1 MKKYE
6 IEIDGQVYQV
16 KVRELPD
23 DAVMAGE
30 PKPAVKEAAAN
41 AGMLEEGKTMLAP
54 MAGTVLRILV
64 KEGQH
69 VKKGENLIV
78 LEAMKMENEIM
89 APKDGTITSVATSKG
104 ATVESGALLCVLA

>member
-6 IEIDGQVYQV
+6 IEIDGQVYHV

-23 DAVMAGE
+23 DAVMTE
-30 PKPAVKEAAAN
+30 QPKADSGKSTADVAPQT
-41 AGMLEEGKTMLAP
+41 EGKAMLAP

-64 KEGQH
+64 KEGQR

-78 LEAMKMENEIM
+78 LEAMKMENEIV
-89 APKDGTITSVATSKG
+89 ADEDGVVRRILVKENDSVETDQ
-104 ATVESGALLCVLA
+104 ALLIL

>member
-6 IEIDGQVYQV
+6 IEIDGQVYHV

-23 DAVMAGE
+23 DAVMTE
-30 PKPAVKEAAAN
+30 QPKADSGKSTADVAPQT
-41 AGMLEEGKTMLAP
+41 EGKAMLAP

-64 KEGQH
+64 KEGQR

-78 LEAMKMENEIM
+78 LEAMKMENEI
-89 APKDGTITSVATSKG
+89 VADEDRVVRRILVKANDS
-104 ATVESGALLCVLA
+104 VESDQPLLIL

>member
-6 IEIDGQVYQV
+6 IEIDGQVYHV

-23 DAVMAGE
+23 DAVMTE
-30 PKPAVKEAAAN
+30 QPKADSGKSTADVAPQT
-41 AGMLEEGKTMLAP
+41 EGKAMLAP

-64 KEGQH
+64 KEGQR

-78 LEAMKMENEIM
+78 LEAMKMENEIV
-89 APKDGTITSVATSKG
+89 ADEDGVVRRILVKA
-104 ATVESGALLCVLA
+104 E

>member
-6 IEIDGQVYQV
+6 IESDGQVYHV

-23 DAVMAGE
+23 DAVMTE
-30 PKPAVKEAAAN
+30 QPKADSGKSTADVAPQT
-41 AGMLEEGKTMLAP
+41 EGKAMLAP

-64 KEGQH
+64 KEGQR

-78 LEAMKMENEIM
+78 LEAMKMENEIV
-89 APKDGTITSVATSKG
+89 ADEDGVVRRILVKENDS
-104 ATVESGALLCVLA
+104 VESDQALLIL

>member
-6 IEIDGQVYQV
+6 IEIDGQVYHV

-23 DAVMAGE
+23 DAVMTE
-30 PKPAVKEAAAN
+30 QPKADSGKSTADVAPQT
-41 AGMLEEGKTMLAP
+41 EGKALLAP

-64 KEGQH
+64 KEGQR

-78 LEAMKMENEIM
+78 LEAMKMENEIV
-89 APKDGTITSVATSKG
+89 ADEDGVVRRILVKENDS
-104 ATVESGALLCVLA
+104 VESDQALLIL

>member
-6 IEIDGQVYQV
+6 IEIDGQVYHV

-23 DAVMAGE
+23 DAVMTE
-30 PKPAVKEAAAN
+30 QPKADSGKSTADVAPQT
-41 AGMLEEGKTMLAP
+41 EGKAMLAP

-64 KEGQH
+64 KEGQR

-78 LEAMKMENEIM
+78 LEAMKMENEIV
-89 APKDGTITSVATSKG
+89 ADEDGVVRRILVKENDSVDSDQ
-104 ATVESGALLCVLA
+104 ALLIL

>member
-6 IEIDGQVYQV
+6 IEIDGQVYHV

-23 DAVMAGE
+23 DAVMREQPKAGSG
-30 PKPAVKEAAAN
+30 KSAADA
-41 AGMLEEGKTMLAP
+41 APQTEGKAMLAP

-64 KEGQH
+64 KEGQR

-78 LEAMKMENEIM
+78 LEAMKMENEIV
-89 APKDGTITSVATSKG
+89 ADEDGVIRSILVKANDS
-104 ATVESGALLCVLA
+104 VESDQPLLIL